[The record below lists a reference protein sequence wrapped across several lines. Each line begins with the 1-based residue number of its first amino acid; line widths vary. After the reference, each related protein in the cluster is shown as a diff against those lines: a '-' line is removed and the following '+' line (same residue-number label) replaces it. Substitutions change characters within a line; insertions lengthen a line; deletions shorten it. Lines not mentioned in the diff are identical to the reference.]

1 MKGKPQP
8 IADVLSRLLSRRGY
22 AQERSA
28 AACVEAWRSAAGD
41 AVARQSRAGGIRGGV
56 LEVLTANST
65 LVQEL
70 TFQKQELLKKLTE
83 LLPDQPIRDLR
94 FRVGRIE

>member
-1 MKGKPQP
+1 MSDLDKRHSE
-8 IADVLSRLLSRRGY
+8 ILDILSRRGY
-22 AQERSA
+22 ARERSA
-28 AACVEAWRSAAGD
+28 AACVEAWRTAAGD
-41 AVARQSRAGGIRGGV
+41 KIANQSRAGAIRSGT

-70 TFQKQELLKKLTE
+70 TFQKQELLKKLGE

-94 FRVGRIE
+94 FRVGRID